1 MAASTDTHLS
11 YFFPEFAEKVLGFQK
26 EKEEHVPHYCSC
38 NVALQMS
45 DPKKNHQTKK
55 WSSPQLYISVLNRK
69 EGKCNSCLNIHVQIF
84 FHIRIYGNAHPFNFW
99 LLLRTILHLAPGKC
113 KLIAIIPVNCLVRL
127 TAIIVFLKFSTFFQK
142 WNFVFKV
149 VCTYF

>member
-26 EKEEHVPHYCSC
+26 EKDGTCPKPHYCSC

-45 DPKKNHQTKK
+45 AAKKNHQTKK
-55 WSSPQLYISVLNRK
+55 WSSPQLYISVLSRK

-84 FHIRIYGNAHPFNFW
+84 FTSESMAM
-99 LLLRTILHLAPGKC
+99 
-113 KLIAIIPVNCLVRL
+113 L
-127 TAIIVFLKFSTFFQK
+127 THSTFDYCCALFCIWLQGSV
-142 WNFVFKV
+142 NSSR
-149 VCTYF
+149 